1 VNKSMATHVVDD
13 DINSLDIDTTTK
25 DVGGDE
31 DTLLEVLE
39 HLVSVDSAIVSIKFE
54 HSYHDAWP

>member
-1 VNKSMATHVVDD
+1 MATHVVDD

-54 HSYHDAWP
+54 HSYRDV